1 MTIPVATVL
10 AAALAAV
17 AAALACGPAGARAAA
32 PTQRQDPARG
42 PAPGARSTV
51 PASRRPPSLP
61 LLAGLAAGA
70 GVALLVPGP
79 VAVPAGAL
87 AGVVVARRVARLE
100 PAAVRRRRRALEHG
114 LPHVV
119 DLMSALLASGAAPS
133 VALARVTEVVEDP
146 LRGELAAYVARL
158 RLGRDPVSVWSA
170 MAEHPQLAALG
181 RALLRAAQSGAS
193 VAGALSR
200 LADDLRARR
209 RADVDGLVRT
219 VEVRATAPL
228 GACLLPAFVL
238 VGVVPLVAGSV
249 GSLVLR

>member
-1 MTIPVATVL
+1 VTVL
-10 AAALAAV
+10 IAAALAAV
-17 AAALACGPAGARAAA
+17 AAALASGPPTVRARRFRPARAGPVASDVPGGTGGSGA
-32 PTQRQDPARG
+32 GRSRG
-42 PAPGARSTV
+42 
-51 PASRRPPSLP
+51 PSLP
-61 LLAGLAAGA
+61 LLAGVAAGL

-87 AGVVVARRVARLE
+87 AGLLMGRRVGRLE
-100 PAAVRRRRRALEHG
+100 PAAVRRRRRALERG

-133 VALARVTEVVEDP
+133 VGLARVVAVVEEP
-146 LRGELAAYVARL
+146 LRGELASYVARL

-170 MAEHPQLAALG
+170 MAEHPQLGALG
-181 RALLRAAQSGAS
+181 RALHRATQSGAS
-193 VAGALSR
+193 VSDALSR

-209 RADVDGLVRT
+209 RADVEGLVRT

-249 GSLVLR
+249 GSLLLR